1 MRAEARDLVG
11 GSCPM
16 LVDRLHVEQAFLVRP
31 NQGTALDSIRNDT
44 DRTYF

>member
-1 MRAEARDLVG
+1 MRVEARDLVG

-16 LVDRLHVEQAFLVRP
+16 PVDRLHIEQAFLVRP
-31 NQGTALDSIRNDT
+31 NQGAALNNIGNDT